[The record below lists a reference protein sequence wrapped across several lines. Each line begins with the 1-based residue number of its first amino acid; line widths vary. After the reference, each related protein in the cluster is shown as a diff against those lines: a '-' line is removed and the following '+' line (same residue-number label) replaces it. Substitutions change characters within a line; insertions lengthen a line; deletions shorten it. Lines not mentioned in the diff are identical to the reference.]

1 MSGVMSIEY
10 CHIPSVLSER
20 LSDFHLLLWLSKQPN
35 LDSNDMTLLC
45 DAIRNRAPVLE
56 GYRVIID
63 SIAGL

>member
-1 MSGVMSIEY
+1 MLPVQ
-10 CHIPSVLSER
+10 ER

-35 LDSNDMTLLC
+35 LDANDLTLLV
-45 DAIRNRAPVLE
+45 DAVRTQSPVLE